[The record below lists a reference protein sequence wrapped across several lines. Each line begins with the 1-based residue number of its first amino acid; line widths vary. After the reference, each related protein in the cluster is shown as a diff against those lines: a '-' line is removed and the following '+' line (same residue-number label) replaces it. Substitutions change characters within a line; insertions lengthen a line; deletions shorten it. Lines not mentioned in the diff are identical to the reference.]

1 MENSLIIGLLLTNLT
16 TNWVDL
22 GTLGNY
28 KIQEGFIETNYSARI
43 TLNDKEHKVFIC
55 KDKGPAIGLRKEEAN
70 ILWITNIT
78 NPIWTN
84 WGTNL
89 WIINTNIWIK
99 NDSYGK

>member
-43 TLNDKEHKVFIC
+43 TLNDKEHKVFIY
-55 KDKGPAIGLRKEEAN
+55 KDRGPAIGLRKEEVN
-70 ILWITNIT
+70 TLWITNIT
-78 NPIWTN
+78 IPLRWTN
-84 WGTNL
+84 WTYPNIVTTNA
-89 WIINTNIWIK
+89 IDAK
-99 NDSYGK
+99 